1 MSYVMI
7 EAMLARGGDISPSP
21 NDDGLMRE
29 RRRTRSSVVRMI
41 EGKRRNDVDNSNVV
55 MTTMRMRRRRRISQ
69 R

>member
-1 MSYVMI
+1 MSYVMTG
-7 EAMLARGGDISPSP
+7 AMVTREDDISPSP
-21 NDDGLMRE
+21 NDDGLMRK
-29 RRRTRSSVVRMI
+29 RRRTRSVVRMI